1 MARSKQLKDQIK
13 TSISSSL
20 NILDP
25 TPNSKLYGLIDGLVN
40 DLDNFEENEI
50 TVLNNMYIET
60 CTEDYLDLI
69 AAQEGIQR
77 FRTTSFKFDKSTNVV
92 KLYRTA
98 NNTSGT
104 ILKKGA
110 TFQVGS
116 LFYVVLRENVD
127 TTVLTSEEDQIPV
140 SVDIKVSRVSQAPF
154 SIKRGDSYYLDGTED
169 TYITITEDIYIPIVE
184 ESLEEYRSRIVY
196 SRLISKFGSENALRL
211 CIASSSFVD
220 NFKVD
225 YSTNPISILL
235 FNKDMLVS
243 NVAREDIILYS
254 KTLIE
259 TELNKRKA
267 DGTAYEL
274 KLPTK
279 VSFIIELTPRV
290 LNPKEL
296 PNEIYDFS
304 TFIKNS
310 YVFNSN
316 YVIDLQ
322 LLKIYLLGN
331 LIDLS
336 VLEDYNIVFK
346 NTFSNFSVPAVNN
359 TILVF
364 PGEYPYLES
373 ISLVP

>member
-98 NNTSGT
+98 DNTSGT
-104 ILKKGA
+104 MLRKGA

-184 ESLEEYRSRIVY
+184 ESLEDYRSRIVY

-243 NVAREDIILYS
+243 DVSREDVILYS

-310 YVFNSN
+310 YFFNSN

>member
-184 ESLEEYRSRIVY
+184 ESLEDYRSRIVY

-243 NVAREDIILYS
+243 DVAREDIILYS

>member
-60 CTEDYLDLI
+60 CTENYLDLI

-104 ILKKGA
+104 ILRKGA

-184 ESLEEYRSRIVY
+184 ESLEDYRSRIVY

-243 NVAREDIILYS
+243 DVPREDIILYS

>member
-184 ESLEEYRSRIVY
+184 ESLEDYRSRIVY

-243 NVAREDIILYS
+243 DVSREDVILYS

-346 NTFSNFSVPAVNN
+346 NTFSNFSIPAVNN

>member
-104 ILKKGA
+104 ILRKGA

-184 ESLEEYRSRIVY
+184 ESLEDYRSRIVY

-225 YSTNPISILL
+225 YSTDPISILL

-243 NVAREDIILYS
+243 DVSREDVILYS

-336 VLEDYNIVFK
+336 VLEDYNIVLK

>member
-184 ESLEEYRSRIVY
+184 ESLEDYRSRIVY

-243 NVAREDIILYS
+243 DVSREDVILYS

-373 ISLVP
+373 ISLIP

>member
-184 ESLEEYRSRIVY
+184 ESLEDYRSRIVY

-243 NVAREDIILYS
+243 DVSREDVILYS

>member
-104 ILKKGA
+104 ILRKGA

-184 ESLEEYRSRIVY
+184 ESLEGYRSRIVY

-243 NVAREDIILYS
+243 DVSREDVILYS

>member
-13 TSISSSL
+13 TSISASL

-98 NNTSGT
+98 DNTSGT
-104 ILKKGA
+104 MLRKGA

-184 ESLEEYRSRIVY
+184 ESLEDYRSRIVY

-243 NVAREDIILYS
+243 DVPREDIILYS

-279 VSFIIELTPRV
+279 VSFMIELTPRV

-316 YVIDLQ
+316 YVVDLQ

>member
-154 SIKRGDSYYLDGTED
+154 SVKRGDSYYLDGTED

-184 ESLEEYRSRIVY
+184 ESLEDYRSRIVY

-225 YSTNPISILL
+225 YSTDPISILL

-243 NVAREDIILYS
+243 DVSREDVILYS

-336 VLEDYNIVFK
+336 VLEDYNIVLK

>member
-13 TSISSSL
+13 TSISASL

-104 ILKKGA
+104 ILRKGA

-184 ESLEEYRSRIVY
+184 ESLEDYRSRIVY

-243 NVAREDIILYS
+243 DVPREDIILYS

-279 VSFIIELTPRV
+279 VSFMIELTPRV

-316 YVIDLQ
+316 YVVDLQ

>member
-60 CTEDYLDLI
+60 CTENYLDLI

-104 ILKKGA
+104 ILRKGA

-184 ESLEEYRSRIVY
+184 ESLEDYRSRIVY

-243 NVAREDIILYS
+243 DVPREDVILYS

>member
-13 TSISSSL
+13 TSISASL

-77 FRTTSFKFDKSTNVV
+77 FRTTSFKFDKATNVV
-92 KLYRTA
+92 KLYRTS

-104 ILKKGA
+104 ILRKGA

-184 ESLEEYRSRIVY
+184 ESLEDYRSRIVY

-243 NVAREDIILYS
+243 DVPREDIILYS

-279 VSFIIELTPRV
+279 VSFMIELTPRV

-316 YVIDLQ
+316 YVVDLQ

>member
-104 ILKKGA
+104 ILRKGA

-184 ESLEEYRSRIVY
+184 ESLEGYRSRIVY

-243 NVAREDIILYS
+243 DVSREDVILYS

-364 PGEYPYLES
+364 PGENPYLES

>member
-184 ESLEEYRSRIVY
+184 ESLEDYRSRIVY

-225 YSTNPISILL
+225 YSTDPISILL

-243 NVAREDIILYS
+243 DVSREDVILYS

-336 VLEDYNIVFK
+336 VLEDYNIVLK

>member
-98 NNTSGT
+98 DNTSGT
-104 ILKKGA
+104 MLRKGA

-184 ESLEEYRSRIVY
+184 ESLEDYRSRIVY

-243 NVAREDIILYS
+243 DVSREDVILYS

>member
-184 ESLEEYRSRIVY
+184 ESLEDYRSRIVY

-243 NVAREDIILYS
+243 DVPREDVILYS

>member
-98 NNTSGT
+98 DNTSGT
-104 ILKKGA
+104 MLRKGA

-184 ESLEEYRSRIVY
+184 ESLEDYRSRIVY

-243 NVAREDIILYS
+243 DVSREDVILYS
-254 KTLIE
+254 KALIE

>member
-184 ESLEEYRSRIVY
+184 ESLEDYRSRIVY

-225 YSTNPISILL
+225 YSTDPISILL

-243 NVAREDIILYS
+243 DVSREDVILYS

-316 YVIDLQ
+316 YVINLQ

>member
-184 ESLEEYRSRIVY
+184 ESLEDYRSRIVY

-225 YSTNPISILL
+225 YSTDPISILL

-243 NVAREDIILYS
+243 DVSREDVILYS

-310 YVFNSN
+310 YFFNSN

>member
-104 ILKKGA
+104 ILRKGA

-184 ESLEEYRSRIVY
+184 ESLEDYRSRIVY

-243 NVAREDIILYS
+243 DVSREDVILYS

>member
-98 NNTSGT
+98 DNTSGT
-104 ILKKGA
+104 MLRKGA

-184 ESLEEYRSRIVY
+184 ESLEDYRSRIVY

-243 NVAREDIILYS
+243 DVSREDVILYS

-279 VSFIIELTPRV
+279 VSFKIELTPRV

-310 YVFNSN
+310 YFFNSN

>member
-104 ILKKGA
+104 ILRKGA

-184 ESLEEYRSRIVY
+184 ESLEDYRSRIVY

-243 NVAREDIILYS
+243 DVPREDIILYS

>member
-1 MARSKQLKDQIK
+1 LARSKQLKDQIK

-184 ESLEEYRSRIVY
+184 ESLEDYRSRIVY

-243 NVAREDIILYS
+243 DVSREDVILYS

>member
-77 FRTTSFKFDKSTNVV
+77 FRTTSFKFDKATNVV
-92 KLYRTA
+92 KLYRTS

-104 ILKKGA
+104 ILRKGA

-184 ESLEEYRSRIVY
+184 ESLEDYRSRIVY

-243 NVAREDIILYS
+243 DVSREDVILYS

>member
-104 ILKKGA
+104 ILRKGA

-184 ESLEEYRSRIVY
+184 ESLEDYRSRIVY

-243 NVAREDIILYS
+243 DVSREDVILYS

-346 NTFSNFSVPAVNN
+346 NTFSNFSAPAVNN

>member
-184 ESLEEYRSRIVY
+184 ESLEDYRSRIVY

-243 NVAREDIILYS
+243 DVSREDVILYS

-279 VSFIIELTPRV
+279 VSFMIELTPRV

>member
-104 ILKKGA
+104 ILRKGA

-154 SIKRGDSYYLDGTED
+154 SIKRGDSYYLDGTAD

-184 ESLEEYRSRIVY
+184 ESLEDYRSRIVY

-225 YSTNPISILL
+225 YSTDPISILL

-243 NVAREDIILYS
+243 DVSREDVILYS

-336 VLEDYNIVFK
+336 VLEDYNIVLK

>member
-13 TSISSSL
+13 TSISASL

-98 NNTSGT
+98 DNTSGT
-104 ILKKGA
+104 MLRKGA

-184 ESLEEYRSRIVY
+184 ESLEDYRSRIVY

-243 NVAREDIILYS
+243 DVPREDIILYS

-279 VSFIIELTPRV
+279 VSFMIELTPRV

>member
-184 ESLEEYRSRIVY
+184 ESLEDYRSRIVY

-225 YSTNPISILL
+225 YSTDPISILL

-243 NVAREDIILYS
+243 DVSREDVILYS

>member
-104 ILKKGA
+104 ILRKGA

-184 ESLEEYRSRIVY
+184 ESLEDYRSRIVY

-243 NVAREDIILYS
+243 DVSREDVILYS

-336 VLEDYNIVFK
+336 VLEDYNIVLK

>member
-110 TFQVGS
+110 TFRVGS

-184 ESLEEYRSRIVY
+184 ESLEDYRSRIVY

-243 NVAREDIILYS
+243 DVSREDVILYS

>member
-104 ILKKGA
+104 ILRKGA

-154 SIKRGDSYYLDGTED
+154 SIKRGESYYLDGTED

-184 ESLEEYRSRIVY
+184 ESLEDYRSRIVY
-196 SRLISKFGSENALRL
+196 SRLISKFGSEDALRL

-243 NVAREDIILYS
+243 DVPREDIILYS

>member
-98 NNTSGT
+98 NNASGT
-104 ILKKGA
+104 MLRKGA

-184 ESLEEYRSRIVY
+184 ESLEDYRSRIVY

-243 NVAREDIILYS
+243 DVAREDIILYS

-279 VSFIIELTPRV
+279 VSFMIELTPRV

-310 YVFNSN
+310 YAFNSN

>member
-184 ESLEEYRSRIVY
+184 ESLEDYRSRIVY

-243 NVAREDIILYS
+243 DVSREDVIIYS

-279 VSFIIELTPRV
+279 VSFKIELTPRV

-310 YVFNSN
+310 YFFNSN

>member
-60 CTEDYLDLI
+60 CTENYLDLI

-104 ILKKGA
+104 ILRKGA

-184 ESLEEYRSRIVY
+184 ESLEDYRSRIVY

-243 NVAREDIILYS
+243 DVPREDIILYS

-279 VSFIIELTPRV
+279 VSFMIELTPRV

-316 YVIDLQ
+316 YVIDIQ

-346 NTFSNFSVPAVNN
+346 NTFSNFSIPAVNN

>member
-1 MARSKQLKDQIK
+1 
-13 TSISSSL
+13 
-20 NILDP
+20 
-25 TPNSKLYGLIDGLVN
+25 
-40 DLDNFEENEI
+40 
-50 TVLNNMYIET
+50 
-60 CTEDYLDLI
+60 
-69 AAQEGIQR
+69 
-77 FRTTSFKFDKSTNVV
+77 
-92 KLYRTA
+92 
-98 NNTSGT
+98 
-104 ILKKGA
+104 
-110 TFQVGS
+110 
-116 LFYVVLRENVD
+116 
-127 TTVLTSEEDQIPV
+127 
-140 SVDIKVSRVSQAPF
+140 
-154 SIKRGDSYYLDGTED
+154 
-169 TYITITEDIYIPIVE
+169 
-184 ESLEEYRSRIVY
+184 
-196 SRLISKFGSENALRL
+196 
-211 CIASSSFVD
+211 
-220 NFKVD
+220 
-225 YSTNPISILL
+225 
-235 FNKDMLVS
+235 MLVS
-243 NVAREDIILYS
+243 DVSREDVILYS

-279 VSFIIELTPRV
+279 VSFMIELTPRV

-364 PGEYPYLES
+364 PGEYPYFES